1 MSYRSILI
9 IFLATLG
16 LAINGWGQNWDKIA
30 FISDREG
37 ILNVWI
43 MNADGSDPVNLTKG
57 RYCTSPAWSPDGM
70 KIAYIDFADDDIWLM
85 DADGS
90 NQQPVTDDSVPKTML
105 SWSADG
111 SRIYYDMLPT
121 GNPRDGVETSVIA
134 LDGSNPISVDWREA
148 PHHRP
153 KLSPDGTKEVFALR
167 DDEDQIDI
175 YIRDTSEFEQEFNPL
190 TATPLTYRPDI
201 DVNPT
206 WSPDGMRIAFVSSP
220 NRGDQFEIWV
230 VDIDGS
236 NLVELTN
243 GLGGNWPTWR
253 PAPPAAT
260 SVEAQS
266 WGQLKSLLSEGTR

>member
-1 MSYRSILI
+1 MNYRSILI
-9 IFLATLG
+9 IFLAMLG
-16 LAINGWGQNWDKIA
+16 LAIDGWGQDWDKIA

-70 KIAYIDFADDDIWLM
+70 
-85 DADGS
+85 
-90 NQQPVTDDSVPKTML
+90 
-105 SWSADG
+105 
-111 SRIYYDMLPT
+111 
-121 GNPRDGVETSVIA
+121 
-134 LDGSNPISVDWREA
+134 
-148 PHHRP
+148 
-153 KLSPDGTKEVFALR
+153 
-167 DDEDQIDI
+167 
-175 YIRDTSEFEQEFNPL
+175 
-190 TATPLTYRPDI
+190 
-201 DVNPT
+201 
-206 WSPDGMRIAFVSSP
+206 RIAFVSSP
-220 NRGDQFEIWV
+220 SMGDQFEIWV

-266 WGQLKSLLSEGTR
+266 WGQIKSLLSEGTR